1 MASLVYLKHKNGT
14 IYVYENESYWDKI
27 EKKPRAKRKCIGHLD
42 PETKEIKPN
51 GKRGGYRKTAKVESP
66 VSRKTEVAAAATA
79 EKEMPKCHTYSS
91 GVTTLL
97 NKAAENTG
105 LKRVLK
111 KVFPTDWAGILT
123 CAYFLVSE
131 GQALSRAEKWSQQA
145 VTPYGRMLASQR
157 ISELLPRITPS
168 LAQDF
173 FTAWINHNRQ
183 DEYYCMD
190 ITSVSSYSELNEF
203 VSYGYNRDKEDLPQI
218 NLLMVSGHK
227 SLIPLFFRAMPG
239 SIRDSSTLEE
249 SLKRLDLID
258 AKRLHLVLD
267 RGFYSEEN
275 VDAMYDRHIRFL
287 IGVPFT
293 TKLARDAA
301 ERHRNDEMTSYKH
314 YCNVLGDELYAD
326 TESIKWKNHRCYL
339 HTYFDSVKAA
349 LDEKKFGH
357 KLLQE
362 YEELVSGTHCKEHE
376 KDYERFFIV
385 SETPKRG
392 RKVEY
397 NQEAIDR
404 YRKNTAG
411 FFVLISNDIKDP
423 VKALETYRMKDSVEK
438 HFDDLKNDLDMKRL
452 RIHSAAAMDGR
463 LFIQYIALI
472 LSSYLRT
479 VLHKNGWLKNHT
491 LQDVIDEMKSLRL
504 VCMDGKYKFLYTTLT
519 SLQKQIADLFNL
531 CFDS

>member
-14 IYVYENESYWDKI
+14 VYVYQNESYWDKI
-27 EKKPRAKRKCIGHLD
+27 AKKPRSKRKCIGHLD

-51 GKRGGYRKTAKVESP
+51 GKRGGYRKAVKAESEPTPKP
-66 VSRKTEVAAAATA
+66 VP
-79 EKEMPKCHTYSS
+79 EKKQPQCHTYSS

-97 NKAAENTG
+97 DKIAVDSG
-105 LKRVLK
+105 LKHVLK
-111 KVFPTDWAGILT
+111 GIFPSDWAGILT

-131 GQALSRAEKWSQQA
+131 GQALSRAEKWTQQA
-145 VTPYGRMLASQR
+145 LTPYGSAFASQR

-173 FTAWINHNRQ
+173 FTAWIDHNRQ

-190 ITSVSSYSELNEF
+190 ITSVSSYSEMNEF
-203 VSYGYNRDKEDLPQI
+203 VSYGYNRAKEKLPQI

-239 SIRDSSTLEE
+239 SIRDTSTLEE

-258 AKRLHLVLD
+258 VKRLHLVLD

-275 VDAMYDRHIRFL
+275 VNAMYDRHIRFL
-287 IGVPFT
+287 LGVPFT

-301 ERHRNDEMTSYKH
+301 DRHRNDEMTSYRH

-326 TESIKWKNHRCYL
+326 TESIKWNNHRCYL

-357 KLLQE
+357 KLLLE
-362 YEELVSGTHCKEHE
+362 YEELTSGNLRKDHM

-385 SETPKRG
+385 TETPKRG
-392 RKVEY
+392 RKVDY
-397 NQEAIDR
+397 NQDAIDH

-423 VKALETYRMKDSVEK
+423 VKALEIYRRKDSVEK

-452 RIHSAAAMDGR
+452 RIHSSAAMDGR

-472 LSSYLRT
+472 LSSQIRT
-479 VLHKNGWLKNHT
+479 ILHQNGWLKNYT
-491 LQDVIDEMKSLRL
+491 LQDIIDEMKSLRL
-504 VCMDGKYKFLYTTLT
+504 VCMDGKLKFLYTTLT
-519 SLQKQIADLFNL
+519 SLQKQIASLFDLD
-531 CFDS
+531 FDSPTYV